1 MNIVYVNFTI
11 RKEGEDKCMLIEE
24 HIPKDKGIDNTFALL
39 QEGYLFI
46 RNRVDRYQSNLFE
59 THLFGQKVICMTG
72 EEAAKLFYNEE
83 LFQRNGAAPKRIQKP
98 CLVKM
103 QFRLWMMKSIFIE
116 STFLC
121 H

>member
-1 MNIVYVNFTI
+1 
-11 RKEGEDKCMLIEE
+11 MLIEE

-46 RNRVDRYQSNLFE
+46 KNRADRYQSNLFE
-59 THLFGQKVICMTG
+59 THLFGQKIICMTG
-72 EEAAKLFYNEE
+72 KEAAKLFYNEE
-83 LFQRNGAAPKRIQKP
+83 FFQRNGAAPKRVQKH
-98 CLVKM
+98 CLGKM
-103 QFRLWMMKSIFIE
+103 QSRLWMMKNIPIE